1 MGGWLLGQFLSEK
14 RTSLNKQRIGTP
26 VPLEID
32 MSVSDLRLEP
42 KELRALGFEHDFQ
55 PNVWHRGH
63 VSYYANYGTW
73 WRDGW
78 QFHPQTVADLRC
90 DKAID

>member
-1 MGGWLLGQFLSEK
+1 
-14 RTSLNKQRIGTP
+14 
-26 VPLEID
+26 
-32 MSVSDLRLEP
+32 
-42 KELRALGFEHDFQ
+42 
-55 PNVWHRGH
+55 